1 LAPFESFESFKSFE
15 SLESFGSVESGR
27 MSLQTP
33 EQGDEFTLPIRY
45 HGNLVKRKFLKY
57 CGAFAVFEIIENDP
71 NGFGLKYLVMPKKHF
86 DSYFFGNEKM
96 IGEMSLSWTNIPDL
110 HPKTS
115 GDDLNLVHKW
125 NKIDYA

>member
-1 LAPFESFESFKSFE
+1 MASVVS
-15 SLESFGSVESGR
+15 GS

-33 EQGDEFTLPIRY
+33 KKGDKFTLPIRY
-45 HGNLVKRKFLKY
+45 HGDSVNRTFLEFSD
-57 CGAFAVFEIIENDP
+57 CGENGVFAVFEIIENDP
-71 NGFGLKYLVMPKKHF
+71 NGFGGKYLVMPKKHF